1 MPRMKSV
8 TSIEAKIALA
18 QEKLLA
24 AEARYN
30 AWAEKL
36 LALQKEKEEVQ
47 AANIAA
53 ALRTS
58 RKTYQEMMTFL
69 GWNFTHIGT
78 VYIEHWDTPFL
89 KHWDSPLRRR
99 AS

>member
-1 MPRMKSV
+1 MMPRMKSV

-36 LALQKEKEEVQ
+36 LALQKEKEEV
-47 AANIAA
+47 
-53 ALRTS
+53 
-58 RKTYQEMMTFL
+58 
-69 GWNFTHIGT
+69 
-78 VYIEHWDTPFL
+78 
-89 KHWDSPLRRR
+89 
-99 AS
+99 

>member
-1 MPRMKSV
+1 MMPRMKSV

-18 QEKLLA
+18 QEKILA

-58 RKTYQEMMTFL
+58 RKTYQELMTFL
-69 GWNFTHIGT
+69 G
-78 VYIEHWDTPFL
+78 
-89 KHWDSPLRRR
+89 K
-99 AS
+99 

>member
-47 AANIAA
+47 AANRGCKVFCVQAIIA
-53 ALRTS
+53 L
-58 RKTYQEMMTFL
+58 
-69 GWNFTHIGT
+69 
-78 VYIEHWDTPFL
+78 P
-89 KHWDSPLRRR
+89 
-99 AS
+99 

>member
-36 LALQKEKEEVQ
+36 LALQKEKGRGAGSQHRRGSQNQPEDLSGADDLFGE
-47 AANIAA
+47 II
-53 ALRTS
+53 
-58 RKTYQEMMTFL
+58 
-69 GWNFTHIGT
+69 THAG
-78 VYIEHWDTPFL
+78 V
-89 KHWDSPLRRR
+89 
-99 AS
+99 

>member
-1 MPRMKSV
+1 MPRMNSV

-53 ALRTS
+53 ALR
-58 RKTYQEMMTFL
+58 M
-69 GWNFTHIGT
+69 
-78 VYIEHWDTPFL
+78 
-89 KHWDSPLRRR
+89 
-99 AS
+99 

>member
-1 MPRMKSV
+1 MMPRMKSV

-18 QEKLLA
+18 HEKLLA

-47 AANIAA
+47 AANIARLSEPA
-53 ALRTS
+53 GRPIRS
-58 RKTYQEMMTFL
+58 
-69 GWNFTHIGT
+69 
-78 VYIEHWDTPFL
+78 
-89 KHWDSPLRRR
+89 
-99 AS
+99 